1 MKHLLL
7 LFGFVVVT
15 ITSFDYSNAVDKE
28 EDKLLNVCMYTQQK
42 LGASLQLAIR
52 LCGEIKEEL
61 TSKRKE
67 RR

>member
-1 MKHLLL
+1 MKN
-7 LFGFVVVT
+7 FMVVLALVLVT

>member
-1 MKHLLL
+1 MRHLLL

-15 ITSFDYSNAVDKE
+15 ITSFDYTKALYVKE
-28 EDKLLNVCMYTQQK
+28 EKLVNICMYTQQK

-52 LCGEIKEEL
+52 LCNEIKKEIS
-61 TSKRKE
+61 SKRKE